1 MARCWRGSGCAV
13 VLGVLAIAPAAGAQ
27 GAGIQVDRNSPSA
40 TEYQLPLERARQDAQ
55 QAGPP
60 QRVRPGARSA
70 PAFGEGITTPATRA
84 KPPQREGRDT
94 RRAKQRTSHDTT
106 AAAQVAARR
115 PSSTAVGGPGSSLL
129 AVGAIAAGV
138 LALGA
143 AIGLLLRR
151 RGRAG

>member
-27 GAGIQVDRNSPSA
+27 GAGIQVERGSPSA

-70 PAFGEGITTPATRA
+70 PAFGEGITTRA
-84 KPPQREGRDT
+84 KPSQRERRAT
-94 RRAKQRTSHDTT
+94 RRAKQRTPHDAT

-143 AIGLLLRR
+143 AIGVLLRR
-151 RGRAG
+151 RGRAA